1 MKYYEIHEPYYA
13 LIAAVDEKKA
23 AEVYCEVVTDDV
35 DETLKDNIKEVSRQY
50 ALGCVG
56 DSVFQSKPELSVAEF
71 VRDFDDRE
79 NTYLLFSR
87 GLA

>member
-1 MKYYEIHEPYYA
+1 MKYYEIHEPSYA
-13 LIAAVDEKKA
+13 LLAAEDEKKA
-23 AEVYCEVVTDDV
+23 AEVYVKWVADD
-35 DETLKDNIKEVSRQY
+35 DGTLKYNIKEVSRQY
-50 ALGCVG
+50 ALGLVG

-87 GLA
+87 GLE

>member
-1 MKYYEIHEPYYA
+1 MKYFEIHEPHYA
-13 LIAAVDEKKA
+13 LLAADDEKKA
-23 AEVYCEVVTDDV
+23 AEVYVKWVADD
-35 DETLKDNIKEVSRQY
+35 DGTLKYNIKEVSRQY
-50 ALGCVG
+50 ALGLVG
-56 DSVFQSKPELSVAEF
+56 DSFFQTKPELSVAEF

>member
-13 LIAAVDEKKA
+13 LLAADNEKKA
-23 AEVYCEVVTDDV
+23 TEVYVKWVADD
-35 DETLKDNIKEVSRQY
+35 DGTLKYNIKEVSRQY
-50 ALGCVG
+50 ALGLVG